1 MIYKRGKC
9 KMDAYGKCQKCGK
22 RGSCGVYWYKFMWQG
37 KLVRESTKQGN
48 DKIARSMESAHRTSL
63 AKGEVG
69 IREKKPSPTLV
80 DFLSHTFQPWVEVTF
95 REKPRTAVWYRGGIR
110 RVSEFPLLAKAR
122 LNEINAEMVHAY
134 IVKRQTNGLNITSI
148 NRELQIL
155 RRVLRLAV
163 EWGAVES
170 TIKVRLLPGEK
181 RRERVLSIDEES
193 RYLAAAHEPLA
204 GIAAVL
210 ADSGLRPDEAYRM
223 RWESVTWIN
232 GRHGTFLVTHGKTAA
247 ARRVLPMTPRVRTIL
262 ESRWEAAGKPL
273 EGWIWSAPTRSGHVE
288 SSSLRK
294 QHQNALRTSK
304 IRPFV
309 LYSLR
314 HSFLTRLAESG
325 CDVWTLSRIAG
336 HASLIMSQRYIH
348 PSQDAILDAMARLG
362 GHKIGHTQT
371 VAPPRSVAAIA
382 ASTVQ

>member
-9 KMDAYGKCQKCGK
+9 KLDSEGKCAKCGR
-22 RGSCGVYWYKFMWQG
+22 RGSCGVYWYKFMWLG
-37 KLVRESTKQGN
+37 TSIRESTKQGN
-48 DKIARSMESAHRTSL
+48 DKVARQMESAHRTSL

-69 IREKKPSPTLV
+69 IREQKTSPTLV
-80 DFLSHTFQPWVEVTF
+80 EFMSHTFEPWVEATF

-122 LNEINAEMVHAY
+122 LSEITAEMVHAY
-134 IVKRQTNGLNITSI
+134 IVKRQTDGLNITSI

-155 RRVLRLAV
+155 RRILRLAV
-163 EWGAVES
+163 EWGTVES
-170 TIKVRLLPGEK
+170 TIKVRLLPGER

-204 GIAAVL
+204 SIASVL
-210 ADSGLRPDEAYRM
+210 VDSGLRPDEVYRM
-223 RWESVTWIN
+223 RWESITWVN

-247 ARRVLPMTPRVRTIL
+247 ARRILPMTPRVRAIL
-262 ESRWEAAGKPL
+262 ESRWEGAGKPL

-294 QHQNALRTSK
+294 QQQNALRTSK
-304 IRPFV
+304 VRPFV

-348 PSQDAILDAMARLG
+348 PSQEAVLDAMARLG
-362 GHKIGHTQT
+362 GHKIGHNEKGASLRP
-371 VAPPRSVAAIA
+371 VATIA
-382 ASTVQ
+382 SSTVQ

>member
-1 MIYKRGKC
+1 
-9 KMDAYGKCQKCGK
+9 
-22 RGSCGVYWYKFMWQG
+22 
-37 KLVRESTKQGN
+37 
-48 DKIARSMESAHRTSL
+48 MESAHRTSL

-80 DFLSHTFQPWVEVTF
+80 EFMSHTFQPWVVVTF

-110 RVSEFPLLAKAR
+110 RISEFRLLAKAR
-122 LNEINAEMVHAY
+122 LSEITAETVHAY
-134 IVKRQTNGLNITSI
+134 IVKRQTNGLNVTSI

-155 RRVLRLAV
+155 RRILRLAV

-170 TIKVRLLPGEK
+170 TIKVRLLPGEE

-204 GIAAVL
+204 SIASVL
-210 ADSGLRPDEAYRM
+210 VDSGLRPDEAYRM
-223 RWESVTWIN
+223 RWESITWVN

-247 ARRVLPMTPRVRTIL
+247 ARRVLPMTPRVRAIL
-262 ESRWEAAGKPL
+262 ESRWETADKPR

-294 QHQNALRTSK
+294 QHQHALRTSK
-304 IRPFV
+304 VRPFV

-336 HASLIMSQRYIH
+336 HASLTMSQRYIH
-348 PSQDAILDAMARLG
+348 PSQDAVLDAMARLG
-362 GHKIGHTQT
+362 GHKIGHNQREAAQLP
-371 VAPPRSVAAIA
+371 VATIVTT
-382 ASTVQ
+382 TVQ

>member
-1 MIYKRGKC
+1 MIYKRGHC
-9 KMDAYGKCQKCGK
+9 RLDSDGKCPKCGK
-22 RGSCGVYWYKFMWQG
+22 RGSCGRYWYRFMWEG
-37 KLVRESTKQGN
+37 KLIRESTKQGN
-48 DKIARSMESAHRTSL
+48 DRVARQMESAHRTSL

-69 IREKKPSPTLV
+69 IRERKPSPTLTE
-80 DFLSHTFQPWVEVTF
+80 FMSHTFQPWVEATF

-110 RVSEFPLLAKAR
+110 RISEFGLLAKAR
-122 LNEINAEMVHAY
+122 LNEITAETVHAY

-148 NRELQIL
+148 NREMQIL
-155 RRVLRLAV
+155 RRILRLAV

-170 TIKVRLLPGEK
+170 TTKVRLLPGEK

-204 GIAAVL
+204 AIASVL

-232 GRHGTFLVTHGKTAA
+232 GRHGTFLVTQGKTAA
-247 ARRVLPMTPRVRTIL
+247 ARRVLPMTPRVRAIL

-273 EGWIWSAPTRSGHVE
+273 DGWIWSAPTRSGHVE

-294 QHQNALRTSK
+294 QHQNALRTCK
-304 IRPFV
+304 VRPFV

-336 HASLIMSQRYIH
+336 HASLTMSQRYIH
-348 PSQDAILDAMARLG
+348 PSQDAVLDAMARLG
-362 GHKIGHTQT
+362 GHKIGHNEK
-371 VAPPRSVAAIA
+371 VAPPRPVAAIA

>member
-1 MIYKRGKC
+1 
-9 KMDAYGKCQKCGK
+9 
-22 RGSCGVYWYKFMWQG
+22 
-37 KLVRESTKQGN
+37 
-48 DKIARSMESAHRTSL
+48 L

-69 IREKKPSPTLV
+69 IRERKPSPTLTE
-80 DFLSHTFQPWVEVTF
+80 FMSHTFQLWVEATF
-95 REKPRTAVWYRGGIR
+95 REKPRTALWYRGGNR
-110 RVSEFPLLAKAR
+110 RISEFGLLAKAR
-122 LNEINAEMVHAY
+122 LNEITAETVHAY
-134 IVKRQTNGLNITSI
+134 IVERQTNGLNITSI

-155 RRVLRLAV
+155 RRILRLAV

-170 TIKVRLLPGEK
+170 TTKVRLLPGEK

-193 RYLAAAHEPLA
+193 RYIAAAHEPLA
-204 GIAAVL
+204 AIASVL

-247 ARRVLPMTPRVRTIL
+247 ARRVLPMTPRVRAIL

-273 EGWIWSAPTRSGHVE
+273 DGWIWSAPTRSGHVE

-294 QHQNALRTSK
+294 QHQNAADVQGPTTCPLQ
-304 IRPFV
+304 PA
-309 LYSLR
+309 
-314 HSFLTRLAESG
+314 HSFLTRLAGSG

-336 HASLIMSQRYIH
+336 HASLTMSQRYIH
-348 PSQDAILDAMARLG
+348 PSQDAVLDAMARLG
-362 GHKIGHTQT
+362 GHKIGHKEK
-371 VAPPRSVAAIA
+371 VAPPRPVAAIA

>member
-1 MIYKRGKC
+1 MTAPCRGT
-9 KMDAYGKCQKCGK
+9 AAQ
-22 RGSCGVYWYKFMWQG
+22 
-37 KLVRESTKQGN
+37 LT
-48 DKIARSMESAHRTSL
+48 
-63 AKGEVG
+63 
-69 IREKKPSPTLV
+69 
-80 DFLSHTFQPWVEVTF
+80 

-110 RVSEFPLLAKAR
+110 RISFRLLAKAR
-122 LNEINAEMVHAY
+122 LNEITAETVHAY

-155 RRVLRLAV
+155 RRILRLAV

-170 TIKVRLLPGEK
+170 TIKVRLLSGEK

-193 RYLAAAHEPLA
+193 RYLVAAHEPLA
-204 GIAAVL
+204 AIASVL

-247 ARRVLPMTPRVRTIL
+247 ARRVLPMTPRVRAIL

-273 EGWIWSAPTRSGHVE
+273 DGWIWSAPTRSGHVE

-294 QHQNALRTSK
+294 QHQNALRTCK
-304 IRPFV
+304 VRPFV

-336 HASLIMSQRYIH
+336 HASLTMSQRYIH
-348 PSQDAILDAMARLG
+348 PSQDAVLDAMARLG
-362 GHKIGHTQT
+362 GHKIGHNERSAPQRP
-371 VAPPRSVAAIA
+371 VATIA

>member
-9 KMDAYGKCQKCGK
+9 KLDSDGRCKKCGK
-22 RGSCGVYWYKFMWQG
+22 RGACGTYWYKFQWLG
-37 KLVRESTKQGN
+37 KLVRESTKQGS
-48 DKIARSMESAHRTSL
+48 DKIARQMESAHRTAL

-69 IREKKPSPTLV
+69 IRERKPSPTLV
-80 DFLSHTFQPWVEVTF
+80 EFMSHTFHPWVEATF

-110 RVSEFPLLAKAR
+110 RLSEFALLAKAR
-122 LNEINAEMVHAY
+122 LSEITAETVHSY
-134 IVKRQTNGLNITSI
+134 IVKRQTDGLNITSI

-155 RRVLRLAV
+155 RRILRLAV
-163 EWGAVES
+163 EWGRVES
-170 TIKVRLLPGEK
+170 TIKVKLLPGEK

-193 RYLAAAHEPLA
+193 RYLAVAHEPLA
-204 GIAAVL
+204 SIASVL
-210 ADSGLRPDEAYRM
+210 VDSGLRPDEAYRM
-223 RWESVTWIN
+223 RWESITWIN
-232 GRHGTFLVTHGKTAA
+232 GRHGTFLVTCGKTAA
-247 ARRVLPMTPRVRTIL
+247 ARRVLPMTPRVRAIL
-262 ESRWEAAGKPL
+262 ESRWEGTGEPL

-294 QHQNALRTSK
+294 QHQNALRRCK
-304 IRPFV
+304 VRPFV

-336 HASLIMSQRYIH
+336 HASLTMSQRYIH
-348 PSQDAILDAMARLG
+348 PSQDAVLDAMARLG
-362 GHKIGHTQT
+362 GHKIGHNEKGAPRRP
-371 VAPPRSVAAIA
+371 VATIA